1 MSALSRFRG
10 SNGRHEQELDGEDR
24 PAVPASQLARRRDR
38 VAKDYATE
46 HWDLGGLAYEMAVRD
61 HFRLD
66 VLKRQAAKVQELDSE
81 LSSLERLLR
90 LEEGGAAGACPTC
103 NALYNR
109 GAVFCWQCGRDLAG
123 TTGPEPAETTG
134 PEPAESTG
142 P

>member
-1 MSALSRFRG
+1 VSALSRFRG
-10 SNGRHEQELDGEDR
+10 PNGRHEEHLDEEDR

-90 LEEGGAAGACPTC
+90 LEEGGAAGACPSC
-103 NALYNR
+103 NALFNR
-109 GAVFCWQCGRDLAG
+109 GAVFCWQCGHQLM
-123 TTGPEPAETTG
+123 
-134 PEPAESTG
+134 STAAAQS
-142 P
+142 